1 MMLDLESEFEIWLLL
16 LMSSKFIDYISFV
29 SSIASIAMAFMVG
42 RFIDAPIKKLP
53 T

>member
-16 LMSSKFIDYISFV
+16 MSSRFIDYISFV
-29 SSIASIAMAFMVG
+29 SSMASIAMEFIVG